1 MSIDHYAVIGNP
13 ISHSK
18 SPRIHTQFAAQTGQN
33 MRYDALLAP
42 LDDFYQSVKDFQNAG
57 GRGMNVTVPFKLEAY
72 ALADRLSPRAE
83 RAGAVNTL
91 VFQADGSIEG
101 DNTDGV
107 GLVRDLQYHDVT
119 LKDANI
125 LILGAGG
132 AVRGVLAPLL
142 ATHPASLVIANRT
155 AERAQQLAHD
165 FADLGTQVSSQAISQ
180 ASQIHGCGYDELNGK
195 IFDVIINGTSAS
207 LGGELPPLPE
217 KLLQPGGVAYDMAY
231 GNEPTAFQRWAQARG
246 ASLALDGLG
255 MLLEQAAES
264 FYLWRGVRPDT
275 QALRISM
282 R

>member
-18 SPRIHTQFAAQTGQN
+18 SPKIHTQFAAQTGQD
-33 MRYDALLAP
+33 MRYYALLAP
-42 LDDFYQSVKDFQNAG
+42 LDNFFQSVKDFQNAG
-57 GRGMNVTVPFKLEAY
+57 GRGLNVTVPFKLEAY

-101 DNTDGV
+101 DNTDGI
-107 GLVRDLQYHDVT
+107 GLVRDLHHHGVQ
-119 LKDANI
+119 LAGANI

-132 AVRGVLAPLL
+132 AVRGVLAPLIEE
-142 ATHPASLVIANRT
+142 HPAKLVIANRT
-155 AERAQQLAHD
+155 ADRAQQLAHD
-165 FADLGTQVSSQAISQ
+165 FADLSTQVNNQAI
-180 ASQIHGCGYDELNGK
+180 QIHGCGYDELNGK

-207 LGGELPPLPE
+207 LSGELPPLPE
-217 KLLQPGGVAYDMAY
+217 KLLRLGGVAYDMAY
-231 GNEPTAFQRWAQARG
+231 GNEPTAFQRWAQAHG
-246 ASLALDGLG
+246 ASMALDGLG

-275 QALRISM
+275 QTLRMVM